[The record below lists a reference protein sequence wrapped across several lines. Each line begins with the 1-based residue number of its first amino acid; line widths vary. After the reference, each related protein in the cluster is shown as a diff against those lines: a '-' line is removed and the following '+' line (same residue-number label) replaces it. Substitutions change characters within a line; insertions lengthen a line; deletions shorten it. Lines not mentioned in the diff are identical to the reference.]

1 MLKLILALLK
11 IKGIGN
17 AFIRKNRNLFFL
29 SKEETEHELL
39 NISDKITSELIN
51 ANLSY
56 ADSLIQRCDNLG
68 IRIISIVD
76 SIYPQNLLE
85 LSDPPAILFLLG
97 NQKLLENKKIAI
109 IGTRKATKLGASI
122 ASRVGEYFS
131 QNYSICNGLVDG
143 IDKASVSSNQGIL
156 QNVIGVLSGGLN
168 YKETTNKNTRELA
181 ELVLQNK
188 GLLVSEFEP
197 DQKEDQFSG
206 SKASRIQAGLSS
218 ALILVQ
224 SSQNG
229 GSKYTLKAFSGLNR
243 ILGIIDFSSNDEYK
257 NDDSFSA
264 NRLINENGING
275 IMTFCSYK
283 TLKNIRIKSLHKLR
297 GLEDYHLIEESLKT
311 SSLDLF

>member
-17 AFIRKNRNLFFL
+17 AFIKKNRNLFFL

-39 NISDKITSELIN
+39 SISDKITSELIN

-76 SIYPQNLLE
+76 SIYPQSLLE

-297 GLEDYHLIEESLKT
+297 GLEDYHLIEESLNS

>member
-17 AFIRKNRNLFFL
+17 AFIKKNRNLFFL

-39 NISDKITSELIN
+39 SISDKITSELIN

-76 SIYPQNLLE
+76 SIYPQSLLE

-297 GLEDYHLIEESLKT
+297 GLEDYHLIKESLNS